1 MSDRHPS
8 EERLMAFLEGALS
21 VEEQAHLEQHLEL
34 CSRCSL
40 ERDQLSAV
48 IQSIPSLRVDEK
60 EVRAARASLQKA
72 LDEPTVMIP
81 RWVPLSL
88 AAGLLLGLRLLW
100 GVAAHPEGFEIVE
113 SIQNRMPAM
122 TWERSELDSWAPQLP
137 ESLR

>member
-88 AAGLLLGLRLLW
+88 AVCWAVPLCLLRGKKQRENKALAYMFYVDSHLRTLLDNSS
-100 GVAAHPEGFEIVE
+100 FD
-113 SIQNRMPAM
+113 M
-122 TWERSELDSWAPQLP
+122 L
-137 ESLR
+137 